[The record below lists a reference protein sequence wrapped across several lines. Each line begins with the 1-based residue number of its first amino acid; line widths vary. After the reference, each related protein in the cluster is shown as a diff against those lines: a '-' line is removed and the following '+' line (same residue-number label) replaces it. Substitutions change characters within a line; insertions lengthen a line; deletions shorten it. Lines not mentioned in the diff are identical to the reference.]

1 MTAIDADLLEEFINS
16 INEPVIVEG
25 IKDRKA
31 LESLGIGNIVQLHS
45 GNSMLEV
52 VESLQGFKR
61 VVILTDLDQKGK
73 ILRKKLL
80 GFMNLYGI
88 QENKKPRELFAQ
100 MRLKHVEN
108 LKADKFH

>member
-1 MTAIDADLLEEFINS
+1 MKKETELLDEFINS

-88 QENKKPRELFAQ
+88 QENKKPREILAQ